1 MIVNVRLGCAGCRGF
16 CALAAEFRGAPPGP
30 CLVTLASQ
38 VADPEREEA
47 AAGGAADR
55 ESPDA
60 GAEWGGGAAE
70 PAEGDPI
77 LGAALQTLKQAAEGV
92 EVERE
97 VAETLQ
103 RSLLPRLPVV
113 PGLRLAARYRPGSVE
128 TRIGGDWYDAIP
140 LRGGKVGIAI
150 GDVVGRGVKAAA
162 RMAHLQSALRAYA
175 LEALRPELV
184 LERMN
189 GFVLEGEQG
198 GMVTLLY
205 AIVDPDGHTVQ
216 VASAGHP
223 PPMVLDPE
231 GRSTFVEAPAGSP
244 LGVARYAAYE
254 ESVTALDPWS
264 ALLLYTDGLVEGP
277 TLPLGQGLEGLLG
290 SMEGGPREPEAL
302 CQAVL
307 DSLDVRVGFSD
318 DLALLAL
325 QLTPPGETLG
335 LEFPARPS
343 SLASMRRAVAQWL
356 RLAGATEDEIYEIL
370 VACGEACANAVAHAH
385 PALTDSSFEVVAE
398 VEDGEIEIAVR
409 DTGRWRP
416 PGDNARGRGL
426 SVMRELMDEVEVEPS
441 ERGTTVTLRRRLRG
455 EGSA

>member
-1 MIVNVRLGCAGCRGF
+1 MHRARWFRRPPGYTRKPGGRSGARRRP
-16 CALAAEFRGAPPGP
+16 RGAP
-30 CLVTLASQ
+30 L
-38 VADPEREEA
+38 DPE
-47 AAGGAADR
+47 
-55 ESPDA
+55 SPAA
-60 GAEWGGGAAE
+60 GAERGRGTTESG
-70 PAEGDPI
+70 EGDPI
-77 LGAALQTLKQAAEGV
+77 LGATLNTLKRAAEGV
-92 EVERE
+92 EIERQ

-205 AIVDPDGHTVQ
+205 AIVDPDGHTVH

-231 GRSTFVEAPAGSP
+231 GRPTFVEAPPGSP

-254 ESVTALDPWS
+254 ESVTSLDPWS

-277 TLPLGQGLEGLLG
+277 ELPLGQGLDGLLS

-318 DLALLAL
+318 DLALLA
-325 QLTPPGETLG
+325 
-335 LEFPARPS
+335 A
-343 SLASMRRAVAQWL
+343 A
-356 RLAGATEDEIYEIL
+356 
-370 VACGEACANAVAHAH
+370 AH
-385 PALTDSSFEVVAE
+385 PAGQDAGLGVPSPALLARLDAAGGGAVAASR
-398 VEDGEIEIAVR
+398 GCRGGR
-409 DTGRWRP
+409 DLRDPGGLRRGLRERGRARP
-416 PGDNARGRGL
+416 PRALGLVVRGPCRGRG
-426 SVMRELMDEVEVEPS
+426 
-441 ERGTTVTLRRRLRG
+441 RGRRDRDSRHPPLADPRRPTP
-455 EGSA
+455 EAAVSR

>member
-1 MIVNVRLGCAGCRGF
+1 MHG
-16 CALAAEFRGAPPGP
+16 PGGSGDR
-30 CLVTLASQ
+30 LVTLASQ
-38 VADPEREEA
+38 VADPEREDA
-47 AAGGAADR
+47 PTGAPL
-55 ESPDA
+55 ESPAA
-60 GAEWGGGAAE
+60 GAERGEGATGSG
-70 PAEGDPI
+70 EGDPI
-77 LGAALQTLKQAAEGV
+77 LGATLNTLKRAAEGV
-92 EVERE
+92 EIERQ

-103 RSLLPRLPVV
+103 RSLLPLLPVV

-205 AIVDPDGHTVQ
+205 AIVDPDGQTVQ

-223 PPMVLDPE
+223 PPMVLSPE
-231 GRSTFVEAPAGSP
+231 GRPTLVEAPPGSP

-254 ESVTALDPWS
+254 ESVTSLDPWS
-264 ALLLYTDGLVEGP
+264 ALLFYTDGLVDGP
-277 TLPLGQGLEGLLG
+277 QLPLGQGLDGLLS

-307 DSLDVRVGFSD
+307 DSLDVRLGFND

-325 QLTPPGETLG
+325 QLTPPGKTLA

-356 RLAGATEDEIYEIL
+356 RLGGAGEDEIYEIL

-385 PALTDSSFEVVAE
+385 PALSDSSFEVLAE
-398 VEDGEIEIAVR
+398 VEGVDVEIAIR
-409 DTGRWRP
+409 DTGRWRT
-416 PGDNARGRGL
+416 PGDAARGRGL
-426 SVMRELMDEVEVEPS
+426 SVMRELMEAVEIEPS
-441 ERGTTVTLRRRLRG
+441 EQGTTVRLRRRLRG
-455 EGSA
+455 VGSA